1 MAIEHI
7 GTDIRAND
15 GTGESIKSAFDKV
28 NANFNYL
35 DVDRIPTLISQEV
48 ASINSSFTGGTIDNQ
63 TTFLD
68 QTNSSS
74 STNGA
79 VVVTGGLGV
88 GGDAQFAYQLTAPTI
103 NATTINSTSINVTSL
118 AITGGIDDTSIG
130 DTTPAPARFTT
141 LASTGLTTLDSLQ
154 ITNGTSFNGT
164 VQSTGTY
171 YGPAVSVTGDVAGTS
186 ATFTGT
192 GQFNSMA
199 VTNTVSAGDL
209 TSTGSLTV
217 ATATVSTGNLNVS
230 TGNINCPTGRF
241 YGTATQVG
249 STVTARLYCGTEG
262 GATIEGQVNSAYI
275 YTQDDMFILKTA
287 GAPASATDTG
297 TEGELRLAQD
307 GGVSYLYLCTA
318 TDTWVRT
325 AFATW

>member
-7 GTDIRAND
+7 GTGTRAND

-28 NANFNYL
+28 NTNFNYL

-48 ASINSSFTGGTIDNQ
+48 ANINSSFTGGTINNQ

-74 STNGA
+74 ATSGA

-88 GGDAQFAYQLTAPTI
+88 GGDAHFAYQLTVPTI
-103 NATTINSTSINVTSL
+103 NATTINSTNINVTSL

-130 DTTPAPARFTT
+130 DTTPGPAKFTT
-141 LASTGLTTLDSLQ
+141 LASTDLTTLDSLQ
-154 ITNGTSFNGT
+154 VTNGTTFNGT

-171 YGPAVSVTGDVAGTS
+171 YGPAVSVTGDVAGTT
-186 ATFTGT
+186 ATFAGS
-192 GQFNSMA
+192 GQFNSIG
-199 VTNTVSAGDL
+199 VTNTVSAGNL

-217 ATATVSTGNLNVS
+217 STATVNAGNLNIT
-230 TGNINCPTGRF
+230 TGNINCGSGRF
-241 YGTATQVG
+241 FGGATQVG
-249 STVTARLYCGTEG
+249 STQTARLYCGTEG
-262 GATIEGQVNSAYI
+262 GSPIAGQVNSAFI
-275 YTQDDMFILKTA
+275 YTQDDVFVLKTA